1 MGRRNSCKPIEKAEA
16 VVHRVDP
23 VNREVAALIDG
34 LPVTID
40 VPPDCHVVL
49 RGERVKL
56 RMVQPGDRVRV
67 TYTKLATSLVAREF
81 EVQSAYPSPSR
92 SQGTANSR

>member
-1 MGRRNSCKPIEKAEA
+1 MHRRNSFKPALEAEA

-23 VNREVAALIDG
+23 VNRELAVFVDG
-34 LPVTID
+34 VLVNLD
-40 VPPDCHVVL
+40 VPSDCAITL

-67 TYTKLATSLVAREF
+67 TYAERAGPLIARAID
-81 EVQSAYPSPSR
+81 VQSAYPLSSPS
-92 SQGTANSR
+92 S